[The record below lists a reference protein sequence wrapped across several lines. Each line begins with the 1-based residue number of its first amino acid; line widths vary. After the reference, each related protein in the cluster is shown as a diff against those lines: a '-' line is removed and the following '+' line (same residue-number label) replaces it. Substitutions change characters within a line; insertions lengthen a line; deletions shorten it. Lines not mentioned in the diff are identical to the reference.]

1 MKRIILFFFVIA
13 VSDTYGQNE
22 FGAAAFFRDFK
33 NIYADS
39 QAGFLSY
46 KGDQRKS
53 EFEEIITE
61 YKVKLLLPLA
71 DSGKIVVPVSGN
83 PYVIYYFEPDKV
95 RLKVDQRAANLRD
108 AVLTAFGKP
117 LYTRTETSIIN
128 NYPFTNSLYFTEPNE
143 SRSAYAAFRLNIY
156 YSSGKYNI
164 SFEIRGKNQ

>member
-1 MKRIILFFFVIA
+1 MKRIILFFLVIA

-22 FGAAAFFRDFK
+22 FGAAAFYSDFK
-33 NIYADS
+33 KVYADA

-95 RLKVDQRAANLRD
+95 RLKVDQRGTYLRD
-108 AVLTAFGKP
+108 AVLTAFEKP
-117 LYTRTETSIIN
+117 LYARTETWIIN
-128 NYPFTNSLYFTEPNE
+128 NYPFTNALYFTDPNE
-143 SRSAYAAFRLNIY
+143 SRSAYAAFRMSIY
-156 YSSGKYNI
+156 YSCGKYYL
-164 SFEIRGKNQ
+164 SFEIRGKKQ